1 MKSSFIR
8 PGHAPLVGF
17 DGKPVPKG
25 PTVDLP
31 LEVPVILRRPNGE
44 ESLFSLVRSKRIY
57 WKACAFIAKGGRYAG
72 TIDANDDV
80 HLVALV
86 WHELL
91 TDWVVL
97 AEETVRN
104 GPNLADALDRLVV
117 KSFDNMGK
125 NMLVVAE

>member
-25 PTVDLP
+25 PTVNLP

-44 ESLFSLVRSKRIY
+44 ESLFALVRSKRIY
-57 WKACAFIAKGGRYAG
+57 WKACAFIARGGRFAG

-86 WHELL
+86 WHDGIQ
-91 TDWVVL
+91 DWAVL

>member
-8 PGHAPLVGF
+8 PGHAPLVGY

-31 LEVPVILRRPNGE
+31 NEVHVIVYRPNGE
-44 ESLFSLVRSKRIY
+44 RSLMSMERSRRHY
-57 WKACAFIAKGGRYAG
+57 WKASAFIAKGGKYAA
-72 TIDANDDV
+72 TITPKDDV
-80 HLVALV
+80 ELVALI
-86 WHELL
+86 WHDGIQ
-91 TDWVVL
+91 DWAVL

-125 NMLVVAE
+125 NMLVVAG